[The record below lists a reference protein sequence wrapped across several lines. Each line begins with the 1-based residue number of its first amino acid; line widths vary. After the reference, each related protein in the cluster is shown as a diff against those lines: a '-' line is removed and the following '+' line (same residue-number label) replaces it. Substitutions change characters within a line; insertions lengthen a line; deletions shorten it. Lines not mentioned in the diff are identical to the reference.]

1 MGDLSGL
8 PPHAKLYLHM
18 PHAVLLIRRR
28 VHGGSND
35 PVVIRSGGLSMT
47 VYDAEY
53 NLTPDSS
60 KRLGDVLLLWGQI
73 QTHVPELNA
82 GDLGT
87 VTKLSNTHTGEALA
101 NKATVVSFDG
111 MTFPEG
117 GGSRMPSSRRCAAT
131 RTRSA
136 LRCDVTSK
144 KTPASAGRA
153 IHRPTSRRSPGSI
166 SYISK

>member
-117 GGSRMPSSRRCAAT
+117 GARVCH
-131 RTRSA
+131 
-136 LRCDVTSK
+136 
-144 KTPASAGRA
+144 RA
-153 IHRPTSRRSPGSI
+153 EDAQR
-166 SYISK
+166 